1 VCCHSIEFFRTWFL
15 TDCQRIVRIR
25 PQRARCV
32 SKLTTIIITT
42 VLRMNMEGLDKLSH
56 DALFQSQQ
64 LIESMDDEFLFK
76 SEVTLTQ
83 NILRRNQELIGMID
97 ALNES
102 KDMSKDD
109 LAKKNVYALELH
121 SNMQGMSRLLKEMAA
136 ASRQKK

>member
-1 VCCHSIEFFRTWFL
+1 V
-15 TDCQRIVRIR
+15 
-25 PQRARCV
+25 CV
-32 SKLTTIIITT
+32 SKLTTIITT
-42 VLRMNMEGLDKLSH
+42 VLHMNMEGLDKLSH

-76 SEVTLTQ
+76 SEVNLTQ

-97 ALNES
+97 AFNES
-102 KDMSKDD
+102 KDLSKDD